1 MLSDFA
7 ETISHCLKCGAC
19 KTAFGPFMTIC
30 PSGLKYGFESHFAI
44 GRVEIAKAVL
54 DGRLELNA
62 NLMKRVYSCTSC
74 GGCDQQCGST
84 VGVFPLQVIEELKY
98 EAITKGL
105 IPPPV
110 RDFLKNIS
118 RHGNPFLEDQGKRGE
133 WASDL
138 HVDRYDGQEF
148 LLYVGCVGSFDE
160 RGKKISRALSALLL
174 KADIDFG
181 ILGAEENCDGNE
193 VNRVGERGLF
203 EYLAKQNIE
212 MFKSKGIKKIITFSP
227 HAYNAF
233 KKDYPALGAQVQVTH
248 HTQFL
253 NTLVKSGRI
262 KMNQEFKKL
271 VTFHDPCFLGRHN
284 SEFESAR
291 EVLAAIPGLSLTE
304 MEMNR
309 ENSFCCGGG
318 GGNFFT
324 DILEGSGQRS
334 PARVRIRQALE
345 TNAEILA
352 VACPNC
358 AKMLEDAVKA
368 EGAEERIA
376 VKDISEILQEVV

>member
-1 MLSDFA
+1 MLNDFA

-19 KTAFGPFMTIC
+19 KTAFGPFLTIC
-30 PSGLKYGFESHFAI
+30 PSGFKYGFESHFAI

-62 NLMKRVYSCTSC
+62 SLMNRIYSCTSC
-74 GGCDQQCGST
+74 GGCDQQCGHT
-84 VGVFPLQVIEELKY
+84 VGVFPLQIIEELKR
-98 EAITKGL
+98 EAITKGF
-105 IPPPV
+105 IPPSV
-110 RDFLKNIS
+110 RDFLKNMS

-133 WASDL
+133 WARGL
-138 HVDRYDGQEF
+138 KVNKYDGQEF
-148 LLYVGCVGSFDE
+148 LFYVGCVGSFDE
-160 RGKKISRALSALLL
+160 RGKKISRALSSLLF

-181 ILGAEENCDGNE
+181 ILGAEETCDGNE
-193 VNRVGERGLF
+193 VSRVGERGLF
-203 EYLAKQNIE
+203 EYLAEQNIE
-212 MFKSKGIKKIITFSP
+212 IFKNKGVRKIITLSP

-233 KKDYPALGAQVQVTH
+233 KKDYTTLGAQFDVTH
-248 HTQFL
+248 HAQLL
-253 NTLVKSGRI
+253 NTLVKSGKI
-262 KMNQEFKKL
+262 KVKRGLKKL

-284 SEFESAR
+284 ADFDSAR
-291 EVLAAIPGLSLTE
+291 EILTAIPHLILTE

-324 DILEGSGQRS
+324 DILGSSGERS

-345 TNAEILA
+345 TKAEIIA

-368 EGAEERIA
+368 EGVEERIA